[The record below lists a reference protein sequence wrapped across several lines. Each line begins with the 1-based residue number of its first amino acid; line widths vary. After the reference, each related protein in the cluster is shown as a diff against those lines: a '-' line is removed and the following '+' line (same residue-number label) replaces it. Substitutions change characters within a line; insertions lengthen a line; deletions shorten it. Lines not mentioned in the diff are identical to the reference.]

1 MENLVHLELRRQ
13 GKEIY
18 YYHTVKEECDFAVR
32 NGFGVETVIQVFFL
46 KPPLLVSGNWR
57 DFLLRCGNIDCRKG
71 MSLPVLMRK
80 N

>member
-32 NGFGVETVIQVFFL
+32 NGFGVETVIQVCFSFETSITREREL
-46 KPPLLVSGNWR
+46 AGLV
-57 DFLLRCGNIDCRKG
+57 
-71 MSLPVLMRK
+71 VAMREY
-80 N
+80 